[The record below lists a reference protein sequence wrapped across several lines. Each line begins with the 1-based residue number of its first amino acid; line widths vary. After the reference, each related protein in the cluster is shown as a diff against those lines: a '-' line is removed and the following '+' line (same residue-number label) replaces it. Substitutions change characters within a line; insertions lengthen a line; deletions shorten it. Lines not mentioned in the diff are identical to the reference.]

1 MTDQQTQ
8 QLLNLKRQLE
18 VISSE
23 LHTLRT
29 CLDTLRGKVKTLR
42 SSLDSL
48 TTWLPVE
55 SREHEHSGGP
65 IVITREELTYYVDH
79 PNATEEEAKKFF
91 DDMDG
96 RGIN

>member
-1 MTDQQTQ
+1 
-8 QLLNLKRQLE
+8 LK
-18 VISSE
+18 
-23 LHTLRT
+23 
-29 CLDTLRGKVKTLR
+29 D
-42 SSLDSL
+42 
-48 TTWLPVE
+48 
-55 SREHEHSGGP
+55 HEYSDGP